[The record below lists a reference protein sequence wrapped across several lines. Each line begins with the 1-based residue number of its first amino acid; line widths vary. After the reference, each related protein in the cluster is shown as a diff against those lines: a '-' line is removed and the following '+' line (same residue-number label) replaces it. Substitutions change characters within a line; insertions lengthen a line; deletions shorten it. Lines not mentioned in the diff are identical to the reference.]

1 MGPDNYLRMYNLVSR
16 IVPQYRR
23 NWRHLNYQAIATTAV
38 VLLLSF
44 ESSDMIFLALSGFW
58 ALSTIFLIVGEVM
71 IIKKDRVC
79 PAGQKCVDS
88 HDKIFMCSFIVTAV
102 SVIQW

>member
-1 MGPDNYLRMYNLVSR
+1 MGPGSYLRKYNLFSR
-16 IVPQYRR
+16 IIPQYRR
-23 NWRHLNYQAIATTAV
+23 NWRHLNYQAIATIVV

-44 ESSDMIFLALSGFW
+44 ESSDIIYLVLSGFW
-58 ALSTIFLIVGEVM
+58 ALSAIFLIVGEVM
-71 IIKKDRVC
+71 IIKKDSVC
-79 PAGQKCVDS
+79 PAGLKCVSS

>member
-1 MGPDNYLRMYNLVSR
+1 MGPGNYLRKYNLFSR
-16 IVPQYRR
+16 IIPQYRR
-23 NWRHLNYQAIATTAV
+23 NWRHLNYQAIATIAV

-44 ESSDMIFLALSGFW
+44 ESSDIILLALSGFW

-71 IIKKDRVC
+71 VIKKDSVC
-79 PAGQKCVDS
+79 PAGLNCEGS